1 MVLLQTAEFTKLGVA
16 GIICLLLSIS
26 TVTLWIAWKDER
38 AARKKDNDSA
48 VGEIKEL
55 RDKYEKAMELKNK
68 EIRDIELESVTT
80 LEKVTQLL
88 NKVYES
94 VLRIQRP

>member
-1 MVLLQTAEFTKLGVA
+1 MVLLQAAEFTKLGVA

-26 TVTLWIAWKDER
+26 TVALWVAWKDER
-38 AARKKDNDSA
+38 KARKKDHDA
-48 VGEIKEL
+48 CIDEIKQL
-55 RDKYEKAMELKNK
+55 RDKYEKAMEVKNK

-80 LEKVTQLL
+80 IDKVTEVL

-94 VLRIQRP
+94 VLRIQRN